1 MLPSRPGKE
10 RPSVQRTRIFLTG
23 VGGQG
28 TLTATKLLALT
39 ALDEGLPVVS
49 GEIHGMAQRGGVVES
64 TVLIGYQSP
73 KITHGEADIL
83 LGFELLETLRAL
95 CYLKP
100 GGYIVA
106 NSEALPPTSVAAG
119 AARYPSLDA
128 VTAKAQAIA
137 SKTVFVPCRTLG
149 EQAGSPQSANTVLL
163 GAAAAAHLL
172 PFDVNTLARSVGK
185 YLKPKLSAVNLKAL
199 ELGAAAALG

>member
-1 MLPSRPGKE
+1 M
-10 RPSVQRTRIFLTG
+10 QRTRIFLTG

-28 TLTATKLLALT
+28 TLTATKILALT

-73 KITHGEADIL
+73 KITHGEADVL

-100 GGYIVA
+100 GGCLVA
-106 NSEALPPTSVAAG
+106 NSEALPPTAVAMGQAQ
-119 AARYPSLDA
+119 YPALDA
-128 VTAKAQAIA
+128 VMSKAKTIA
-137 SKTVFVPCRTLG
+137 SKVVFVPCRSLG
-149 EQAGSPQSANTVLL
+149 TQAGSPQSANTVLL
-163 GAAAAAHLL
+163 GAAAAAKLL
-172 PFDVNTLARSVGK
+172 PFGMDALARSVGK
-185 YLKPKLSAVNLKAL
+185 YLKPKLSAVNVKAL
-199 ELGAAAALG
+199 ELGAKAALG

>member
-1 MLPSRPGKE
+1 
-10 RPSVQRTRIFLTG
+10 VQRTRIFLTG

-73 KITHGEADIL
+73 RITYGEADVL

-95 CYLKP
+95 CHLKP
-100 GGYIVA
+100 GGCVVA
-106 NSEALPPTSVAAG
+106 NSEALPPMSVATG
-119 AARYPSLDA
+119 ATEYPTLDA
-128 VTAKAQAIA
+128 VTAKVKGVA
-137 SKTVFVPCRTLG
+137 SKALFVPCRTLG
-149 EQAGSPQSANTVLL
+149 EQAGSAQSANTVLL
-163 GAAAAAHLL
+163 GAAAAAKLL
-172 PFDVNTLARSVGK
+172 PFGTDALARSVGK
-185 YLKPKLSAVNLKAL
+185 YLKPKLGAVNLKAL
-199 ELGAAAALG
+199 ELGAAAALGRT